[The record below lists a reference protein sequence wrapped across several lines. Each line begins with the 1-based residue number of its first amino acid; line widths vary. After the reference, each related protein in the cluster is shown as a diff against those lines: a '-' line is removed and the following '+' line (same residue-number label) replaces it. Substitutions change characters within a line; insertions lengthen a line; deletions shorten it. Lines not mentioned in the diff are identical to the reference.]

1 MALTLS
7 LVNSDISPNY
17 LAVTRATTYSA
28 RTTNAFAVPAAI
40 IHAVADAIK
49 SVRLTHLPH

>member
-17 LAVTRATTYSA
+17 LAVTRATTYSS

-40 IHAVADAIK
+40 IHSVADAIK